1 MLDGHSEMTPSR
13 DVRAG
18 FDRPELPLIVVSA
31 VALVSGGPLTILR
44 QAVEAARASGDANFL
59 FLVHDAGSWEES
71 GNVRFLSFPLA
82 RRSYLRRLSTEYRRF
97 PKLSRRWRPDVWLSL
112 HDVTPPVTARRQ
124 AVYCHNPLPYWKPTL
139 RDLRLHPFEVVRSFL
154 YGFVY
159 RTFARR
165 NDFVIGQLPW
175 FTEFMGRYMGVPRER
190 LVVVA
195 PRAGAP
201 GAVVEEAPARGDGL
215 LECLYASLP
224 RVFKNFEEAIDL
236 CDQPGVRLTV
246 TLSGDENRYARW
258 VRAYARR
265 RGDVAFA
272 GLLSHED
279 TLAAMAR
286 SDVVLFPSRLET
298 FGLPVQEAI
307 DLGRTLVLPLRPWTV
322 AVAGEYP
329 RAHFYRTVEQGRR
342 ILEALRRGEEPPG
355 VRPHVPE
362 SDLPRLS
369 GFEELYPFLLR

>member
-1 MLDGHSEMTPSR
+1 VLDGHPEMTPSR

-18 FDRPELPLIVVSA
+18 FDHPDLPLIVVSA

-44 QAVEAARASGDANFL
+44 QAVDAARASSDASFL

-71 GNVRFLSFPLA
+71 GNVRFLSFPHA
-82 RRSYLRRLSTEYRRF
+82 RRSYLRRLRTEYRRF

-154 YGFVY
+154 YGFVF
-159 RTFARR
+159 RTNARR
-165 NDFVIGQLPW
+165 NDHVIGQLPW
-175 FTEFMGRYMGVPRER
+175 YAEFMGRYMRVPRER

-195 PRAGAP
+195 PRAGGP
-201 GAVVEEAPARGDGL
+201 PPVVEKAPARGAEPL
-215 LECLYASLP
+215 ACLYASLP
-224 RVFKNFEEAIDL
+224 RVFKNFEEALEL

-246 TLSGDENRYARW
+246 TVSGDENRYARW
-258 VRAYARR
+258 VRSRA
-265 RGDVAFA
+265 RGDVVFA
-272 GLLSHED
+272 GQLSHED
-279 TLAAMAR
+279 ALAAMAR

-307 DLGRTLVLPLRPWTV
+307 DLGRTLVLPVRPWTV

-329 RAHFYRTVEQGRR
+329 RAHFYRSVEEGRA
-342 ILEALRRGEEPPG
+342 ILAALREGREPPG
-355 VRPHVPE
+355 ERPRVPQ
-362 SDLPRLS
+362 SDLPRLE
-369 GFEELYPFLLR
+369 GFEELYAFLLR

>member
-18 FDRPELPLIVVSA
+18 FDRPDLPLIVVSA

-44 QAVEAARASGDANFL
+44 QAVDAARASSDASFL
-59 FLVHDAGSWEES
+59 FLVHDASSWEES
-71 GNVRFLSFPLA
+71 GNVRFLSFPHA
-82 RRSYLRRLSTEYRRF
+82 RRSYLRRLRTEYRRF

-124 AVYCHNPLPYWKPTL
+124 AVYCHNPLPYWKPTM

-154 YGFVY
+154 YGFVF
-159 RTFARR
+159 RTNARR
-165 NDFVIGQLPW
+165 NDHVIGQLPW
-175 FTEFMGRYMGVPRER
+175 YAEFMGRYMRVPRER

-201 GAVVEEAPARGDGL
+201 APVVEEAPARGAGP

-224 RVFKNFEEAIDL
+224 RVFKNFEEAIEL
-236 CDQPGVRLTV
+236 CHQPGVRLTV

-258 VRAYARR
+258 VRSRA
-265 RGDVAFA
+265 RGDVVFA
-272 GLLSHED
+272 GQLSHED
-279 TLAAMAR
+279 ALAAMAR

-307 DLGRTLVLPLRPWTV
+307 DLGRTLVLPVRPWTV
-322 AVAGEYP
+322 AVAGEYQ
-329 RAHFYRTVEQGRR
+329 RAHFYRSVEEGRA
-342 ILEALRRGEEPPG
+342 ILAALREGREPPG
-355 VRPHVPE
+355 ERPRAPQ
-362 SDLPRLS
+362 SDLPRLE
-369 GFEELYPFLLR
+369 GFEELYAFLLR